1 MTDVKLGANLWSQA
15 SDWPAFLEAGR
26 QAERL
31 GFDHL
36 WTWDH
41 VLAIFGEPSQPIF
54 EGYTALAALAQ
65 ATERIGLGLF
75 VGANTFR
82 NPALAAKSVLT
93 IDHISGGR
101 AMMGLGGAWFELEHR
116 AFGFDFGSG
125 FGQRLD
131 WLAEAVPAVRS
142 LLDSDEVTSPPGGRY
157 AFDHL
162 RLTPGPAQARIPLV
176 IGGSGERKTLRIV
189 AEHADIWNA
198 FGLPEELVHKDEVL
212 RRHCDDVGRNPD
224 EIERSVGCKVTI
236 RSTEAEAE
244 RVRRA
249 LLEHNR
255 TPLASVADDHT
266 FWTGTPEQVAETM
279 TAYRRIGF
287 STFIVELPAPYRPR
301 DDGVPGHDGEADGRV
316 SAGRLTGRLCSAK
329 RRYFGRRDTRWI
341 EADVPPKPASS
352 SRSPS
357 AASSAW
363 RVRASA
369 SPKSSGGSSR

>member
-1 MTDVKLGANLWSQA
+1 MAEVKLGANLWSQA

-41 VLAIFGEPSQPIF
+41 VLAIFGDPSQPIF

-65 ATERIGLGLF
+65 ATDRIGLGLF

-116 AFGFDFGSG
+116 AFGLDFGSG

-131 WLAEAVPAVRS
+131 WLAEAAPAVRG
-142 LLDSDEVTSPPGGRY
+142 LLDGDEVTSPPGGRY

-162 RLTPGPAQARIPLV
+162 RLAPGSAQDRIPLV

-198 FGLPEELVHKDEVL
+198 FGLPDELAHKDEVL
-212 RRHCDDVGRNPD
+212 RRHCEDVGRNPD

-236 RSTEAEAE
+236 RSTESEAE

-249 LLEHNR
+249 MLEHNR

-287 STFIVELPAPYRPR
+287 STFIVELPAPFDLETMESLVTIVKPMVES
-301 DDGVPGHDGEADGRV
+301 VP
-316 SAGRLTGRLCSAK
+316 
-329 RRYFGRRDTRWI
+329 
-341 EADVPPKPASS
+341 
-352 SRSPS
+352 
-357 AASSAW
+357 AA
-363 RVRASA
+363 
-369 SPKSSGGSSR
+369 

>member
-1 MTDVKLGANLWSQA
+1 MADVRLGANLWSQA

-26 QAERL
+26 EAERL

-41 VLAIFGEPSQPIF
+41 VLAIFGDPSQAIF

-65 ATERIGLGLF
+65 ATHRIGLGLF

-93 IDHISGGR
+93 IDHVSGGR

-131 WLAEAVPAVRS
+131 WLAEAVPAVRG
-142 LLDSDEVTSPPGGRY
+142 LLDGDEVTSPPGGRY

-162 RLTPGPAQARIPLV
+162 QLAPGPAQNRIPLV

-189 AEHADIWNA
+189 AQHADIWNA
-198 FGLPEELVHKDEVL
+198 FGLPEELEHKDEVL
-212 RRHCDDVGRNPD
+212 RRHCEDVGRNPD

-244 RVRRA
+244 RVRRS

-287 STFIVELPAPYRPR
+287 STFIVELPAPFDLETMDSLVTTVKPMVES
-301 DDGVPGHDGEADGRV
+301 VP
-316 SAGRLTGRLCSAK
+316 
-329 RRYFGRRDTRWI
+329 
-341 EADVPPKPASS
+341 
-352 SRSPS
+352 
-357 AASSAW
+357 AA
-363 RVRASA
+363 
-369 SPKSSGGSSR
+369 

>member
-1 MTDVKLGANLWSQA
+1 MADVKLGANLWSQA

-41 VLAIFGEPSQPIF
+41 VLAIFGDPSQAIF

-65 ATERIGLGLF
+65 ATDRIGLGLF

-101 AMMGLGGAWFELEHR
+101 ALMGLGGAWFELEHR

-131 WLAEAVPAVRS
+131 WLAEAVPAVRG
-142 LLDSDEVTSPPGGRY
+142 LLDGDEVTSPPGGRY

-162 RLTPGPAQARIPLV
+162 RLAPGPAQDRIPLV

-212 RRHCDDVGRNPD
+212 RRHCEDVGRNPD

-244 RVRRA
+244 RVRRSI
-249 LLEHNR
+249 LEHNR
-255 TPLASVADDHT
+255 TPLAAVADDHT

-279 TAYRRIGF
+279 AAYRRIGF
-287 STFIVELPAPYRPR
+287 STFIVELPAPYDLETMESLVTTVKPMVES
-301 DDGVPGHDGEADGRV
+301 VP
-316 SAGRLTGRLCSAK
+316 
-329 RRYFGRRDTRWI
+329 
-341 EADVPPKPASS
+341 
-352 SRSPS
+352 
-357 AASSAW
+357 AA
-363 RVRASA
+363 
-369 SPKSSGGSSR
+369 

>member
-1 MTDVKLGANLWSQA
+1 MAEVKLGANLWSQA

-41 VLAIFGEPSQPIF
+41 VLAIFGDPSQPIF

-65 ATERIGLGLF
+65 ATDRIGLGLF

-131 WLAEAVPAVRS
+131 WLAEAVPAVRG
-142 LLDSDEVTSPPGGRY
+142 LLDGDEVTSPPGGRY

-162 RLTPGPAQARIPLV
+162 RLAPGPAQDRIPLV

-198 FGLPEELVHKDEVL
+198 FGLPEELAHKDEVL
-212 RRHCDDVGRNPD
+212 RRHCEDVGRNPD

-236 RSTEAEAE
+236 RSTESEAE

-287 STFIVELPAPYRPR
+287 STFIVELPAPFDLETMESLVTKVKPMVES
-301 DDGVPGHDGEADGRV
+301 VPA
-316 SAGRLTGRLCSAK
+316 T
-329 RRYFGRRDTRWI
+329 
-341 EADVPPKPASS
+341 
-352 SRSPS
+352 
-357 AASSAW
+357 
-363 RVRASA
+363 
-369 SPKSSGGSSR
+369 

>member
-1 MTDVKLGANLWSQA
+1 MADVKLGANLWSQA

-41 VLAIFGEPSQPIF
+41 VLAIFGDPSQPIF

-65 ATERIGLGLF
+65 ATDRIGLGLF

-131 WLAEAVPAVRS
+131 WLAEAVPAVRG
-142 LLDSDEVTSPPGGRY
+142 LLDGDEVTSPPGGRY

-162 RLTPGPAQARIPLV
+162 RLAPGSAQDRIPLV

-198 FGLPEELVHKDEVL
+198 FGLPEELAHKDEVL
-212 RRHCDDVGRNPD
+212 RRHCEDVGRNPD

-287 STFIVELPAPYRPR
+287 STFIVELPAPYDLETMESLVTTVKPMVES
-301 DDGVPGHDGEADGRV
+301 VP
-316 SAGRLTGRLCSAK
+316 
-329 RRYFGRRDTRWI
+329 
-341 EADVPPKPASS
+341 
-352 SRSPS
+352 
-357 AASSAW
+357 AA
-363 RVRASA
+363 
-369 SPKSSGGSSR
+369 

>member
-1 MTDVKLGANLWSQA
+1 MADVKLGANLWSQA

-41 VLAIFGEPSQPIF
+41 VLAIFGDPSQSIF

-65 ATERIGLGLF
+65 ATDRIGLGLF

-131 WLAEAVPAVRS
+131 WLAEAVPAVRG
-142 LLDSDEVTSPPGGRY
+142 LLDGDEVTSPAGGRY

-162 RLTPGPAQARIPLV
+162 RLAPGPAQDRIPLV

-244 RVRRA
+244 RARRA

-279 TAYRRIGF
+279 IRYREIGF
-287 STFIVELPAPYRPR
+287 STFIVELPAPFDFETMESLVTTVKPMVES
-301 DDGVPGHDGEADGRV
+301 VP
-316 SAGRLTGRLCSAK
+316 
-329 RRYFGRRDTRWI
+329 
-341 EADVPPKPASS
+341 
-352 SRSPS
+352 
-357 AASSAW
+357 AA
-363 RVRASA
+363 
-369 SPKSSGGSSR
+369 

>member
-1 MTDVKLGANLWSQA
+1 MADVKLGANLWSQA

-41 VLAIFGEPSQPIF
+41 VLAIFGDPSQAIF

-65 ATERIGLGLF
+65 ATDRIGLGLF

-101 AMMGLGGAWFELEHR
+101 AMMGLGGAWFEQEHR

-131 WLAEAVPAVRS
+131 WLAEAVPAVRG
-142 LLDSDEVTSPPGGRY
+142 LLDGDEVTSPPGGRY

-162 RLTPGPAQARIPLV
+162 RLAPGPAQGRIPLV

-198 FGLPEELVHKDEVL
+198 FGLPEELAHKDEVL
-212 RRHCDDVGRNPD
+212 RRHCQDVGRDPD

-255 TPLASVADDHT
+255 TPLESVADDHT

-287 STFIVELPAPYRPR
+287 STFIVELPAPFDLETMESLVTTVKPMVES
-301 DDGVPGHDGEADGRV
+301 VP
-316 SAGRLTGRLCSAK
+316 
-329 RRYFGRRDTRWI
+329 
-341 EADVPPKPASS
+341 
-352 SRSPS
+352 
-357 AASSAW
+357 AA
-363 RVRASA
+363 
-369 SPKSSGGSSR
+369 